1 MRIFASIFQKGS
13 RTFLC
18 FSQKV
23 RAFKFGYYEKN
34 ESFMDGVPSTDGV
47 ASADGVPSADGM
59 PSEISD
65 VVPSTDGMPSEDGM
79 PSAA

>member
-34 ESFMDGVPSTDGV
+34 ESFMDGVPSE
-47 ASADGVPSADGM
+47 DGM

-65 VVPSTDGMPSEDGM
+65 GVPSGDGVASADGMPFEDGM
-79 PSAA
+79 RSVT